1 MSRVRCDG
9 SWGRPSGRH
18 LRHARLNLVGSY
30 VTIDFIAGVCE
41 DLSNGLDRNS
51 TGCRVPIVSCRGM
64 SSDL

>member
-1 MSRVRCDG
+1 MVLGKDHQDGTCDT
-9 SWGRPSGRH
+9 PD
-18 LRHARLNLVGSY
+18 LNPVGSY

-41 DLSNGLDRNS
+41 NLSNGLDRNS

>member
-1 MSRVRCDG
+1 MVLEKDHLGAAVYTCDT
-9 SWGRPSGRH
+9 PD
-18 LRHARLNLVGSY
+18 LNPVGSY

>member
-1 MSRVRCDG
+1 MVLGEDHQDDTCATPD
-9 SWGRPSGRH
+9 
-18 LRHARLNLVGSY
+18 LNPVGSY

>member
-1 MSRVRCDG
+1 MVLEKDHRGGAAVYTYDT
-9 SWGRPSGRH
+9 PD
-18 LRHARLNLVGSY
+18 LNPVGSY

-41 DLSNGLDRNS
+41 NLSNGLDRNS

>member
-1 MSRVRCDG
+1 MVLGEDHQDDTCDTPDLNPVR
-9 SWGRPSGRH
+9 
-18 LRHARLNLVGSY
+18 LY

-41 DLSNGLDRNS
+41 NLSNGLDRNS